1 VTFRLDRR
9 IIPEE
14 QPDAVEAELRALIET
29 SAATLAG
36 IRTEI
41 TRILL
46 ARPFMPV
53 PGAERLAEIFCHEA
67 SAVMGE
73 AVPTNGVPL
82 YADARLYVEA
92 GVPTIMYGA
101 GPRSLL
107 EANGHRADERVPLDT
122 LPLASKVVANA
133 LIELLSDLN
142 ELKEPSSK

>member
-1 VTFRLDRR
+1 
-9 IIPEE
+9 
-14 QPDAVEAELRALIET
+14 LRALIEA
-29 SAATLAG
+29 SAATLPG
-36 IRTEI
+36 IRTGI

-53 PGAERLAEIFCHEA
+53 PGAERLAEIFCREA

-73 AVPTNGVPL
+73 VVPTNGVPL

-107 EANGHRADERVPLDT
+107 DANGHRADERVPLDT

-133 LIELLSDLN
+133 LIELLAQAR
-142 ELKEPSSK
+142 